1 MKSLFQIL
9 LVSLQLLSVEVF
21 SVQMSPRPNF
31 VLIVA
36 DDHDRSAL
44 GCYGNS
50 QVKTPNLD
58 YLASEGML
66 FSRAYATTAS
76 CSPSR
81 SVILSG
87 RHNHNNGQYG
97 LQQPP
102 HHFHSYPG
110 MKTLSTYLSQ
120 AGYRTARIG
129 KYHVAPESSYPF
141 DVVIGTDG
149 SNPVKMAELSGRFFE
164 QNKEQPFFLYFCTT
178 DPHRTGVR
186 TDLPYQPNAH
196 GNRPQGHDGVRE
208 TLYHPDSLKV
218 PYFVQ
223 DSPESRAELA
233 QYYQSVSRVD
243 DGVGKLIGQ
252 LREKGL
258 WNNTVIIYISDNGM
272 PLPGAKTTHYEPG
285 VRLPLIV
292 RNPFAKKKNET
303 CRELV
308 SWLDIAPTL
317 LDFAGIAVPD
327 LTSRTNGATE
337 IGKPSAYLHGKSW
350 KPVFDNPGVFRSD
363 TVFLSHTFHGVFHYY
378 PMRTVV
384 TPRFK
389 LIWNI
394 AYQLPF
400 PFATD
405 LWGSATWQAYL
416 RSGEEYFGARP
427 VNQYR
432 QRPKYELYD
441 LENDPRELNNLAGSP
456 SHQAVVTSLLTSL
469 KSHLGKTG
477 DPWIGKWERD

>member
-1 MKSLFQIL
+1 MKSLFKIL
-9 LVSLQLLSVEVF
+9 LVSLQLLSVEAVPGQT
-21 SVQMSPRPNF
+21 SRRPNL

-44 GCYGNS
+44 GCYGNQ

-102 HHFHSYPG
+102 HHFHSYTG

-120 AGYRTARIG
+120 AGYKTARIG
-129 KYHVAPESSYPF
+129 KYHLAPESSYPF
-141 DVVIGTDG
+141 DVVISADG
-149 SNPVKMAELSGRFFE
+149 ANPVKMAEQSGSFFE

-186 TDLPYQPNAH
+186 ADLPYRPNAH
-196 GNRPQGHDGVRE
+196 GNRPEGHNGVSE
-208 TLYHPDSLKV
+208 TLYGPDSLKV

-243 DGVGKLIGQ
+243 YGVGKLIGL
-252 LREKGL
+252 LRENGL
-258 WNNTVIIYISDNGM
+258 WDNTVIIYISDNGM
-272 PLPGAKTTHYEPG
+272 PIPGAKTTHYEPG

-303 CRELV
+303 CNELV

-327 LTSRTNGATE
+327 LTTQANGAADT
-337 IGKPSAYLHGKSW
+337 GKPSPYLHGRSW
-350 KPVFDNPGVFRSD
+350 KTAFDGPGAFRSD

-378 PMRTVV
+378 PMRTVI
-384 TPRFK
+384 TPKFK

-394 AYQLPF
+394 AYHLPF

-405 LWGSATWQAYL
+405 LWDSATWQAYL
-416 RSGEEYFGARP
+416 RSGEDHFGTRP
-427 VNQYR
+427 LSQYT

-441 LENDPRELNNLAGSP
+441 LENDDQELNNLAESP
-456 SHQAVVTSLLTSL
+456 SHQTMVAGMVTSL
-469 KSHLGKTG
+469 KSHLIKTG
-477 DPWIGKWERD
+477 DPWIGKWDRD